1 MKRLKRFF
9 EVVNWKAVLL
19 SILAFGNVSILVAIF
34 TKYSLLDA
42 LAFCAGVW
50 TVLVGRVLLDIFR
63 NEAKQ

>member
-19 SILAFGNVSILVAIF
+19 SILAFANVSILVAIF
-34 TKYSLLDA
+34 TKYRLLDA

-63 NEAKQ
+63 NETKQ